1 MNSLFVWFLVIFSI
15 IFSPLFVS
23 AEVSY
28 IDFTNP
34 VRSVISGEASKV
46 ITIELKNSSGVGEAL
61 GETGTLTLTSTSP
74 TGRFV
79 NNPTEMKD
87 LSLTINSNWKSR
99 SFYYTDSTE
108 GTFII
113 TAIITGKISGK
124 SFTNSQTIIVGQGD
138 NTDNSNT
145 DSDTDNSDNDNTSTE
160 NDSDDTTSQNETV
173 VTKDTSSHGSS
184 KRLSTYSKKSS
195 VKVGAGRAR
204 TVLVNTP
211 IYFEPETSQKNDIR
225 TKRGDFVWSFGDGSS
240 DSGRFVKH
248 TYYFPGEYNV
258 VLNTKEYGE
267 EVVSRTKVKVIEPS
281 VEIVDVV
288 TGDHGYVEIKNN
300 SSMEVNINGWDIKS
314 GKRHYLVA
322 EDTIIDPKSSIKIP
336 NKVMMFDPVD
346 EVSFVYPNDEVHM
359 VYSPKKKVD
368 TELAS
373 TVPVYYSYNYEKPKV
388 KEDLT
393 QKISTGTVSN
403 LNQTAN
409 VSNTGMV
416 SKFWGGIK
424 SLFFVH

>member
-34 VRSVISGEASKV
+34 VRSVISGETSKV

-288 TGDHGYVEIKNN
+288 TGDHGYVEIK
-300 SSMEVNINGWDIKS
+300 
-314 GKRHYLVA
+314 
-322 EDTIIDPKSSIKIP
+322 II
-336 NKVMMFDPVD
+336 
-346 EVSFVYPNDEVHM
+346 
-359 VYSPKKKVD
+359 
-368 TELAS
+368 
-373 TVPVYYSYNYEKPKV
+373 VPWK
-388 KEDLT
+388 
-393 QKISTGTVSN
+393 
-403 LNQTAN
+403 
-409 VSNTGMV
+409 
-416 SKFWGGIK
+416 
-424 SLFFVH
+424 